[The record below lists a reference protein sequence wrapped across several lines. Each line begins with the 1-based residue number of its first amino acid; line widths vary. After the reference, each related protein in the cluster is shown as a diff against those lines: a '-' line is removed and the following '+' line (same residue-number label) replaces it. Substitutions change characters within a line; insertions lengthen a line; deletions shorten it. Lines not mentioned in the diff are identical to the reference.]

1 MGVRLDPAEHT
12 DYLVQPL
19 DQWLDLLNPRRRAS
33 SKRSPRAAA
42 PAAHSTSTSAS
53 RCGSSGERTEHP

>member
-19 DQWLDLLNPRRRAS
+19 DQWLDLLNPRRRALVEAVAEG
-33 SKRSPRAAA
+33 RRTGRAQYL
-42 PAAHSTSTSAS
+42 HL
-53 RCGSSGERTEHP
+53 GEPVR